1 MKWWHACVSLWRPC
15 TVGEDGEG
23 FCQGMPSMKLYF
35 LYARIAVPAAV
46 LVCVLPTSAQ
56 TATPAPMATL
66 AEVVVT
72 ATRVLQ
78 PLTDLVADVTI
89 VDRSQIERS
98 GATGLGD
105 VLARLPGIEMGR
117 NGGIG
122 GITSVYVRGAETRF
136 TAVFID
142 GVRVD
147 SQGTGGASWDVI
159 PLSQVDRIEVLR
171 GPAGAVYGSD
181 AMGGVIQIFTRK
193 GEGPAS
199 PYVGLSLGTYGTT
212 KAEAGVS
219 GSQGSWDYALS
230 LVRQESKGFSV
241 MPSRNPDDDGYTSE
255 SLAARV
261 GLELNASHRLDLSV
275 LSSQLNA
282 QYDSQFG
289 AINVDDRTVKKLQTS
304 ALSWRAQWSADYSS
318 TVSVNRSQDRYE
330 TLPSPDL
337 TVTNMTGYL
346 FQNEYRRQG
355 HVLTWTL
362 ERRDNELSNSETTPR
377 DSSHVQNALALGYGW
392 SGSGHSVQMNLRHDL
407 DSVFGPQTTGA
418 LGYGYALSPNWRIK
432 AAAGT
437 AFRAPTLY
445 QRFSP
450 YGAADL
456 LPETS
461 RNLDLGL
468 NYAEGPRAFGLTLYQ
483 NNVSN
488 LIQYE
493 GSKGTCPTNV
503 PSDPRYDP
511 DFGGC
516 YANTAK
522 ARYQGM
528 TLTGRYLI
536 GHVTVSGSLD
546 LQDPRDSVSGNLL
559 PRRAQ
564 QHGKL
569 AAETRVQG
577 WAVGAEVQAS
587 GLRYNDAGNITE
599 LPGYAL
605 LGLRAES
612 QVAKNWTLL
621 VRLDNATDAKYEL
634 AQGYASAGRSLY
646 AGLTWAR

>member
-1 MKWWHACVSLWRPC
+1 
-15 TVGEDGEG
+15 
-23 FCQGMPSMKLYF
+23 MKLAF
-35 LYARIAVPAAV
+35 LSARVAV
-46 LVCVLPTSAQ
+46 LLASLACVLPTSAQ
-56 TATPAPMATL
+56 TAAPAPVATL
-66 AEVVVT
+66 PEVVVT

-78 PLTDLVADVTI
+78 PLTDLVADVTV

-105 VLARLPGIEMGR
+105 VLARLPGVEMAR
-117 NGGIG
+117 NGGLG
-122 GITSVYVRGAETRF
+122 GITSVYLRGAETRF
-136 TAVFID
+136 TALFID

-181 AMGGVIQIFTRK
+181 AIGGVIQIFTRK
-193 GEGPAS
+193 GEGPPS

-219 GSQGSWDYALS
+219 GSQGSWDYSLG
-230 LVRQESKGFSV
+230 LVRQESKGFNV
-241 MPSRNPDDDGYTSE
+241 MQSRNSDDDGYTSE

-261 GLELNASHRLDLSV
+261 GLELNAAHRLELSL

-289 AINVDDRTVKKLQTS
+289 AINVDDRTVKKIQTS
-304 ALSWRAQWSADYSS
+304 ALNWRAQWSAEYSS
-318 TVSVNRSQDRYE
+318 TLSLTTAQDRYE

-337 TVTNMTGYL
+337 TVTDSRGYL
-346 FQNEYRRQG
+346 WQSEYRKLGQ
-355 HVLTWTL
+355 LFTWAF
-362 ERRDNELSNSETTPR
+362 ERREDALTNSETAPR
-377 DSSHVQNALALGYGW
+377 DTSHFHNALALGYGW
-392 SGSGHSVQMNLRHDL
+392 VADRNSVQLNLRHDV

-418 LGYGYALSPNWRIK
+418 LGYGYALTPNWRVK
-432 AAAGT
+432 TSVGT

-461 RNLDLGL
+461 RNLDFGL
-468 NYAEGPRAFGLTLYQ
+468 NYVEGPRAFGLTLYQ

-493 GSKGTCPTNV
+493 GNRGTCPAN
-503 PSDPRYDP
+503 DPLDP
-511 DFGGC
+511 FGGC

-528 TLTGRYLI
+528 TLTWRYLI
-536 GHVTVSGSLD
+536 GNATLSGSLD
-546 LQDPRDSVSGNLL
+546 LQDPRDSVTGKLL
-559 PRRAQ
+559 ARRAQ

-569 AAETRVQG
+569 AAETRARG
-577 WAVGAEVQAS
+577 WAVGAELQAS
-587 GLRYNDAGNITE
+587 GLRYNNAGNTTE

-612 QVAKNWTLL
+612 QVVKNWTLL

-646 AGLTWAR
+646 AGLSWAR

>member
-1 MKWWHACVSLWRPC
+1 
-15 TVGEDGEG
+15 
-23 FCQGMPSMKLYF
+23 MKLAF
-35 LYARIAVPAAV
+35 LSARFAVPMAA
-46 LVCVLPTSAQ
+46 LVCVMSTSAQ
-56 TATPAPMATL
+56 TAAPAPVVTL
-66 AEVVVT
+66 PELVVT

-89 VDRSQIERS
+89 VDRTQIERS

-105 VLARLPGIEMGR
+105 VLARLPGVEMAR
-117 NGGIG
+117 NGGLG
-122 GITSVYVRGAETRF
+122 GITSVYLRGAETRF
-136 TAVFID
+136 TALFID

-193 GEGPAS
+193 GEGQPS
-199 PYVGLSLGTYGTT
+199 PYIGLSLGTYGTT

-219 GSQGSWDYALS
+219 GSQGKWDYALS
-230 LVRQESKGFSV
+230 LVRQDSKGFNS
-241 MPSRNPDDDGYTSE
+241 MPAANPDDDGYTSE

-261 GLELNASHRLDLSV
+261 GLELNAAHSLDLSV
-275 LSSQLNA
+275 LSSALNA
-282 QYDSQFG
+282 QYDNQFG
-289 AINVDDRTVKKLQTS
+289 ALNVDDRTVKKLQTS

-318 TVSVNRSQDRYE
+318 ALSLTAAQERYE

-337 TVTNMTGYL
+337 TVTNSRGYL
-346 FQNEYRRQG
+346 WQGEYRKLGQL
-355 HVLTWTL
+355 LTWAF
-362 ERRDNELSNSETTPR
+362 ERREDALTNSETAPR
-377 DSSHVQNALALGYGW
+377 DTSHFQNALALGYGW
-392 SGSGHSVQMNLRHDL
+392 AADRHSVQLNLRHDV
-407 DSVFGPQTTGA
+407 DSVFGPQTTGGA
-418 LGYGYALSPNWRIK
+418 GYGYAFTPQWRGK
-432 AAAGT
+432 ASAAT

-450 YGAADL
+450 YGSAAL

-461 RNLDLGL
+461 RNLDIGV
-468 NYAEGPRAFGLTLYQ
+468 AFADGPKAFGLTLYQ
-483 NNVSN
+483 NDVSN
-488 LIQYE
+488 LVQFADN
-493 GSKGTCPTNV
+493 KGTCPAN
-503 PSDPRYDP
+503 DPLDP
-511 DFGGC
+511 FGGC

-536 GHVTVSGSLD
+536 GNVTLSGSLD
-546 LQDPRDSVSGNLL
+546 LQDPRDSVTGKLL
-559 PRRAQ
+559 ARRAQ

-577 WAVGAEVQAS
+577 WAVGAELQAS
-587 GLRYNDAGNITE
+587 GLRYNDAGNTTE

-621 VRLDNATDAKYEL
+621 LRMDNVTDAKYEL

-646 AGLTWAR
+646 AGMTWAR

>member
-1 MKWWHACVSLWRPC
+1 MKLAFLSARLAVLLGSLACVLS
-15 TVGEDGEG
+15 
-23 FCQGMPSMKLYF
+23 
-35 LYARIAVPAAV
+35 
-46 LVCVLPTSAQ
+46 TSAQ
-56 TATPAPMATL
+56 TAAPAPVATL
-66 AEVVVT
+66 PEVVVT

-89 VDRSQIERS
+89 VDRGQIQRS
-98 GATGLGD
+98 GAAGLGD
-105 VLARLPGIEMGR
+105 VLARLPGIEMAR
-117 NGGIG
+117 NGGLG
-122 GITSVYVRGAETRF
+122 GITSVFLRGAETRF

-181 AMGGVIQIFTRK
+181 AIGGVIQIFTLK
-193 GEGPAS
+193 GEGPPS

-219 GSQGSWDYALS
+219 GSQGSWDYSLG
-230 LVRQESKGFSV
+230 LVRQESKGFNV
-241 MPSRNPDDDGYTSE
+241 MQSRNSDDDGYTSE

-261 GLELNASHRLDLSV
+261 GLELNAAHRLDLSV

-289 AINVDDRTVKKLQTS
+289 AINVDDRTLKKLQTS

-346 FQNEYRRQG
+346 FHNEYRRQG

-377 DSSHVQNALALGYGW
+377 DSSHFQNALALGYGL
-392 SGSGHSVQMNLRHDL
+392 SGSGHSVQLNLRHDI

-418 LGYGYALSPNWRIK
+418 LGYGYALTPNWRVK

-456 LPETS
+456 LPETG

-468 NYAEGPRAFGLTLYQ
+468 NYAEGPRAFGLTVYQ

-493 GSKGTCPTNV
+493 GNTGTCPAN
-503 PSDPRYDP
+503 DPLDP
-511 DFGGC
+511 FGGC

-536 GHVTVSGSLD
+536 GNVTVSGSLD
-546 LQDPRDSVSGNLL
+546 VQDPRDSVTGKLL
-559 PRRAQ
+559 ARRAQ

-569 AAETRVQG
+569 AAETRVRG
-577 WAVGAEVQAS
+577 WAVGAELQAS
-587 GLRYNDAGNITE
+587 GLRYNNAGNTTE

>member
-1 MKWWHACVSLWRPC
+1 
-15 TVGEDGEG
+15 
-23 FCQGMPSMKLYF
+23 MKLAF
-35 LYARIAVPAAV
+35 LFARLAVPVAA

-56 TATPAPMATL
+56 TAAPTPMATL

-105 VLARLPGIEMGR
+105 VLARLPGVEMAR
-117 NGGIG
+117 NGGLG

-159 PLSQVDRIEVLR
+159 PLSQVERIEVLR

-219 GSQGSWDYALS
+219 GSQGKWDYALS

-282 QYDSQFG
+282 QYDGQFG
-289 AINVDDRTVKKLQTS
+289 AIDVDDRTVKKLQTS
-304 ALSWRAQWSADYSS
+304 ALNWRAEWSADYSS
-318 TVSVNRSQDRYE
+318 TLSLTTAQERYE

-337 TVTNMTGYL
+337 TVTNSRGYL
-346 FQNEYRRQG
+346 WQSEYRKLGQ
-355 HVLTWTL
+355 LFTWAF
-362 ERRDNELSNSETTPR
+362 ERREDALTNSETSPR
-377 DSSHVQNALALGYGW
+377 DTSHFQNALALGYGW
-392 SGSGHSVQMNLRHDL
+392 AANRHSVQLNLRHDV
-407 DSVFGPQTTGA
+407 DSVFGPQTTGGA
-418 LGYGYALSPNWRIK
+418 GYAYAFTPQWRAK
-432 AAAGT
+432 ASAGT

-461 RNLDLGL
+461 RNIDLGL
-468 NYAEGPRAFGLTLYQ
+468 NYAEGPRAFGLAVYQ
-483 NNVSN
+483 NDVSN

-493 GSKGTCPTNV
+493 GNKGTCPTNV

-536 GHVTVSGSLD
+536 GNVTVSGSLD
-546 LQDPRDSVSGNLL
+546 LQDPRDSVTGKLL
-559 PRRAQ
+559 ARRAQ
-564 QHGKL
+564 RHGKL
-569 AAETRVQG
+569 AVETRVQG
-577 WAVGAEVQAS
+577 WAVAAELQAS
-587 GLRYNDAGNITE
+587 GLRYNDAGNTTE

-612 QVAKNWTLL
+612 QVAKNSTLL

-634 AQGYASAGRSLY
+634 ARGYASAGRSLY

>member
-1 MKWWHACVSLWRPC
+1 MKLAFLSARLAVLLGSLACVLS
-15 TVGEDGEG
+15 
-23 FCQGMPSMKLYF
+23 
-35 LYARIAVPAAV
+35 
-46 LVCVLPTSAQ
+46 TSAQ
-56 TATPAPMATL
+56 TAAPAPVATL
-66 AEVVVT
+66 PEVVVT

-89 VDRSQIERS
+89 VDRGQIQRS
-98 GATGLGD
+98 GAAGLGD
-105 VLARLPGIEMGR
+105 VLARLPGIEMAR
-117 NGGIG
+117 NGGLG
-122 GITSVYVRGAETRF
+122 GITSVFLRGAETRF

-181 AMGGVIQIFTRK
+181 AIGGVIQIFTLK
-193 GEGPAS
+193 GEGPPS

-219 GSQGSWDYALS
+219 GSQGSWDYSLG
-230 LVRQESKGFSV
+230 LVRQESKGFNV
-241 MPSRNPDDDGYTSE
+241 MQSRNSDDDGYTSE

-261 GLELNASHRLDLSV
+261 GLELNAAHRLDLSV

-289 AINVDDRTVKKLQTS
+289 AINVDDRTLKKLQTS

-377 DSSHVQNALALGYGW
+377 DSSHFQNALALGYGL
-392 SGSGHSVQMNLRHDL
+392 SGSGHSVQLNLRHDI

-418 LGYGYALSPNWRIK
+418 LGYGYALTPNWRVK

-456 LPETS
+456 LPETG

-468 NYAEGPRAFGLTLYQ
+468 NYAEGPRAFGLTVYQ

-493 GSKGTCPTNV
+493 GNTGTCPAN
-503 PSDPRYDP
+503 DPLDP
-511 DFGGC
+511 FGGC

-528 TLTGRYLI
+528 TLTWRYLI
-536 GHVTVSGSLD
+536 GNVTLSGSLD
-546 LQDPRDSVSGNLL
+546 LQDPRDSVTGKLL
-559 PRRAQ
+559 ARRAQ

-569 AAETRVQG
+569 AAETRVRG
-577 WAVGAEVQAS
+577 WAVGAELQAS
-587 GLRYNDAGNITE
+587 GLRYNNAGNTTE

>member
-1 MKWWHACVSLWRPC
+1 
-15 TVGEDGEG
+15 
-23 FCQGMPSMKLYF
+23 MKLAF
-35 LYARIAVPAAV
+35 LFARLAVPVVA
-46 LVCVLPTSAQ
+46 LVCVLSTSAQ
-56 TATPAPMATL
+56 TATPAPVATL
-66 AEVVVT
+66 PEVVVT
-72 ATRVLQ
+72 ATRVSQ

-89 VDRSQIERS
+89 VDRTQIERS

-105 VLARLPGIEMGR
+105 LLARLPGVEMAR
-117 NGGIG
+117 NGGLG
-122 GITSVYVRGAETRF
+122 GITSVYLRGAETRF
-136 TAVFID
+136 TALFID

-181 AMGGVIQIFTRK
+181 AMGGVIQVFTRK
-193 GEGPAS
+193 GDGPAS

-219 GSQGSWDYALS
+219 GSQGKWDYALS
-230 LVRQESKGFSV
+230 LVRQESKGFNS
-241 MPSRNPDDDGYTSE
+241 MQSRNPDDDGYTSE

-261 GLELNASHRLDLSV
+261 GLELNAAHRLELSV

-304 ALSWRAQWSADYSS
+304 ALNWRAQWSADYSS
-318 TVSVNRSQDRYE
+318 TLSLTTAQERYE

-337 TVTNMTGYL
+337 TVTNSRGYL
-346 FQNEYRRQG
+346 WQSEYRKLGQ
-355 HVLTWTL
+355 LFTWAF
-362 ERRDNELSNSETTPR
+362 ERREDALTNSETSPR
-377 DSSHVQNALALGYGW
+377 DTSHFQNALALGYGW
-392 SGSGHSVQMNLRHDL
+392 AANRHSVQLNLRHDV
-407 DSVFGPQTTGA
+407 DSVFGPQTTGGA
-418 LGYGYALSPNWRIK
+418 GYAYAFTSQWRAK
-432 AAAGT
+432 ASVGT

-450 YGAADL
+450 YGSAEL

-461 RNLDLGL
+461 RNLDIGV
-468 NYAEGPRAFGLTLYQ
+468 AFADGPKAFGLTLYQ
-483 NNVSN
+483 NDVSN
-488 LIQYE
+488 LVQFE
-493 GSKGTCPTNV
+493 DNKGTCPAN
-503 PSDPRYDP
+503 DPLDP
-511 DFGGC
+511 FGGC

-536 GHVTVSGSLD
+536 ANVTLSGSLD
-546 LQDPRDSVSGNLL
+546 LQDPRDSVTGKLL
-559 PRRAQ
+559 ARRAQ

-569 AAETRVQG
+569 AAETRVKS
-577 WAVGAEVQAS
+577 WAVAAELQAS
-587 GLRYNDAGNITE
+587 GLRYNDAGNTTE

>member
-1 MKWWHACVSLWRPC
+1 MKLAFLSARLAVLLGSLACVLS
-15 TVGEDGEG
+15 
-23 FCQGMPSMKLYF
+23 
-35 LYARIAVPAAV
+35 
-46 LVCVLPTSAQ
+46 TSAQ
-56 TATPAPMATL
+56 TAAPAPVATL
-66 AEVVVT
+66 PEVVVT

-89 VDRSQIERS
+89 VDRGQIQRS
-98 GATGLGD
+98 GAAGLGD
-105 VLARLPGIEMGR
+105 VLARLPGVEMAR
-117 NGGIG
+117 NGGLG
-122 GITSVYVRGAETRF
+122 GITSVYLRGAETRF
-136 TAVFID
+136 TALFID

-181 AMGGVIQIFTRK
+181 AIGGVIQIFTRK
-193 GEGPAS
+193 GEGPPS

-219 GSQGSWDYALS
+219 GSQGSWDYSLG
-230 LVRQESKGFSV
+230 LVRQESKGFNV
-241 MPSRNPDDDGYTSE
+241 MQSRNSDDDGYTSE

-261 GLELNASHRLDLSV
+261 GLELNAAHRLELSV

-289 AINVDDRTVKKLQTS
+289 AINVDDRTLKKLQTS

-377 DSSHVQNALALGYGW
+377 DSSHFQNALALGYGL
-392 SGSGHSVQMNLRHDL
+392 SGSGHSVQLNLRHDI

-418 LGYGYALSPNWRIK
+418 LGYGYALTPNWRVK

-456 LPETS
+456 LPETG

-468 NYAEGPRAFGLTLYQ
+468 NYAEGPRAFGLTVYQ

-493 GSKGTCPTNV
+493 GNTGTCPAN
-503 PSDPRYDP
+503 DPLDP
-511 DFGGC
+511 FGGC

-536 GHVTVSGSLD
+536 GNVTVSGSLD
-546 LQDPRDSVSGNLL
+546 VQDPRDSVTGKLL
-559 PRRAQ
+559 ARRAQ

-569 AAETRVQG
+569 AAETRVRG
-577 WAVGAEVQAS
+577 WAVGAELQAS
-587 GLRYNDAGNITE
+587 GLRYNNAGNTTE

>member
-1 MKWWHACVSLWRPC
+1 
-15 TVGEDGEG
+15 
-23 FCQGMPSMKLYF
+23 MKLASLF
-35 LYARIAVPAAV
+35 ARLVVPVTA

-56 TATPAPMATL
+56 TAAPAPMATL

-89 VDRSQIERS
+89 VDRTQIERS

-105 VLARLPGIEMGR
+105 VLARLPGVEMAR
-117 NGGIG
+117 NGGVG
-122 GITSVYVRGAETRF
+122 GITSVYLRGAETRF

-193 GEGPAS
+193 GDGPPS
-199 PYVGLSLGTYGTT
+199 PYVGLGLGTYGTT

-219 GSQGSWDYALS
+219 GAQGTWDYALS
-230 LVRQESKGFSV
+230 LVRQESKGFNS
-241 MPSRNPDDDGYTSE
+241 MQSRNPDDDGYTSE

-261 GLELNASHRLDLSV
+261 GLELNAAHRLELSV

-304 ALSWRAQWSADYSS
+304 ALNWRAQWSADYSS
-318 TVSVNRSQDRYE
+318 TLSLTTGQERYE

-337 TVTNMTGYL
+337 TVTNSRGYL
-346 FQNEYRRQG
+346 WQSEYRKLGQ
-355 HVLTWTL
+355 LFTWAF
-362 ERRDNELSNSETTPR
+362 ERREDALTNSETAPR
-377 DSSHVQNALALGYGW
+377 DTSHFQNALALGYGW
-392 SGSGHSVQMNLRHDL
+392 VADRNSVQLNLRHDV

-418 LGYGYALSPNWRIK
+418 LGYGYALTPNWRVK
-432 AAAGT
+432 TSVGT

-461 RNLDLGL
+461 RNLDFGL
-468 NYAEGPRAFGLTLYQ
+468 NYVEGPRAFGLTLYQ

-493 GSKGTCPTNV
+493 GNRGTCPAN
-503 PSDPRYDP
+503 DPLDP
-511 DFGGC
+511 FGGC

-528 TLTGRYLI
+528 TLTWRYLI
-536 GHVTVSGSLD
+536 GNATLSGSLD
-546 LQDPRDSVSGNLL
+546 LQDPRDSVTGKLL
-559 PRRAQ
+559 ARRAQ

-569 AAETRVQG
+569 AGETRARG
-577 WAVGAEVQAS
+577 WAVGAELQAS
-587 GLRYNDAGNITE
+587 GLRYNNAGNTTE

-646 AGLTWAR
+646 AGLSWAR

>member
-1 MKWWHACVSLWRPC
+1 MKLAFLSARGAVLLASLACVLS
-15 TVGEDGEG
+15 
-23 FCQGMPSMKLYF
+23 
-35 LYARIAVPAAV
+35 
-46 LVCVLPTSAQ
+46 TSAQ
-56 TATPAPMATL
+56 TAAPAPVATL

-105 VLARLPGIEMGR
+105 VLARLPGVEMAR
-117 NGGIG
+117 NGGLG
-122 GITSVYVRGAETRF
+122 GITSVYLRGAETRF
-136 TAVFID
+136 TALFID

-181 AMGGVIQIFTRK
+181 AIGGVIQIFTRK
-193 GEGPAS
+193 GEGPPS
-199 PYVGLSLGTYGTT
+199 PYVGSSLGTYGTT
-212 KAEAGVS
+212 KAEAGVR
-219 GSQGSWDYALS
+219 GSQGSWDYSLG
-230 LVRQESKGFSV
+230 LVRQESKGFNV
-241 MPSRNPDDDGYTSE
+241 MQSRNSDDDGYTSE

-261 GLELNASHRLDLSV
+261 GLELNAAHRLELSV

-304 ALSWRAQWSADYSS
+304 ALNWRAQWSADYSS
-318 TVSVNRSQDRYE
+318 TFSLTTAQDRYE

-337 TVTNMTGYL
+337 TVTNSRGYL
-346 FQNEYRRQG
+346 WQSEYRKLGQ
-355 HVLTWTL
+355 LFTWAF
-362 ERRDNELSNSETTPR
+362 ERREDALTNSETAPR
-377 DSSHVQNALALGYGW
+377 DTSHFQNALALGYGW
-392 SGSGHSVQMNLRHDL
+392 VADRNSVQLNLRHDV

-418 LGYGYALSPNWRIK
+418 LGYGYALTPNWRVK
-432 AAAGT
+432 TSVGT

-456 LPETS
+456 LPETG
-461 RNLDLGL
+461 RNLDFGL
-468 NYAEGPRAFGLTLYQ
+468 SYVDGPRAFGLTVYQ

-493 GSKGTCPTNV
+493 GNSGTCSAN
-503 PSDPRYDP
+503 DPLDP
-511 DFGGC
+511 FGGC

-522 ARYQGM
+522 ARYQGL

-536 GHVTVSGSLD
+536 GNVTVSGSLD
-546 LQDPRDSVSGNLL
+546 LQDPRDSVTGKLL
-559 PRRAQ
+559 ARRAQ

-569 AAETRVQG
+569 AAETRVRG
-577 WAVGAEVQAS
+577 WAVGAELQAS
-587 GLRYNDAGNITE
+587 GLRYNDAGNTTE

-621 VRLDNATDAKYEL
+621 VRLDTVTDAKYEL

-646 AGLTWAR
+646 AGLSWAR

>member
-1 MKWWHACVSLWRPC
+1 MKLAFLSARLAVLLGSLACVLS
-15 TVGEDGEG
+15 
-23 FCQGMPSMKLYF
+23 
-35 LYARIAVPAAV
+35 
-46 LVCVLPTSAQ
+46 TSAQ
-56 TATPAPMATL
+56 TAAPAPVATL
-66 AEVVVT
+66 PEVVVT

-89 VDRSQIERS
+89 VDRGQIQRS
-98 GATGLGD
+98 GAAGLGD
-105 VLARLPGIEMGR
+105 VLARLPGIEMAR
-117 NGGIG
+117 NGGLG
-122 GITSVYVRGAETRF
+122 GITSVFLRGAETRF

-181 AMGGVIQIFTRK
+181 AIGGVIQIFTRK

-219 GSQGSWDYALS
+219 GSQGSWDYSLG
-230 LVRQESKGFSV
+230 LVRQESKGFNV
-241 MPSRNPDDDGYTSE
+241 MQSRNSDDDGYTSE

-261 GLELNASHRLDLSV
+261 GLELNAAHRLDLSV

-289 AINVDDRTVKKLQTS
+289 AINVDDRTLKKLQTS

-377 DSSHVQNALALGYGW
+377 DSSHFQNALALGYGL
-392 SGSGHSVQMNLRHDL
+392 SGSGHSVQLNLRHDI

-418 LGYGYALSPNWRIK
+418 LGYGYALTPNWRVK

-456 LPETS
+456 LPETG

-468 NYAEGPRAFGLTLYQ
+468 NYAEGPRAFGLTVYQ

-493 GSKGTCPTNV
+493 GNTGTCPAN
-503 PSDPRYDP
+503 DPLDP
-511 DFGGC
+511 FGGC

-536 GHVTVSGSLD
+536 GNVTVSGSLD
-546 LQDPRDSVSGNLL
+546 VQDPRDSVTGKLL
-559 PRRAQ
+559 ARRAQ

-569 AAETRVQG
+569 AAETRVRG
-577 WAVGAEVQAS
+577 WAVGAELQAS
-587 GLRYNDAGNITE
+587 GLRYNNAGNTTE

>member
-1 MKWWHACVSLWRPC
+1 MKLAFLSARLAVLLGSLACVLS
-15 TVGEDGEG
+15 
-23 FCQGMPSMKLYF
+23 
-35 LYARIAVPAAV
+35 
-46 LVCVLPTSAQ
+46 TSAQ
-56 TATPAPMATL
+56 TAAPAPVATL
-66 AEVVVT
+66 PEVVVT

-89 VDRSQIERS
+89 VDRGQIQRS
-98 GATGLGD
+98 GAAGLGD
-105 VLARLPGIEMGR
+105 VLARLPGIEMAR
-117 NGGIG
+117 NGGLG
-122 GITSVYVRGAETRF
+122 GITSVFLRGAETRF

-181 AMGGVIQIFTRK
+181 AIGGVIQIFTLK
-193 GEGPAS
+193 GEGPPS

-219 GSQGSWDYALS
+219 GSQGSWDYSLG
-230 LVRQESKGFSV
+230 LVRQESKGFNV
-241 MPSRNPDDDGYTSE
+241 MQSRNSDDDGYTSE

-261 GLELNASHRLDLSV
+261 GLELNAAHRLDLSV

-289 AINVDDRTVKKLQTS
+289 AINVDDRTLKKLQTS

-346 FQNEYRRQG
+346 FHNEYRRQG

-377 DSSHVQNALALGYGW
+377 DSSHFQNALALGYGL
-392 SGSGHSVQMNLRHDL
+392 SGSGHSVQLNLRHDI

-418 LGYGYALSPNWRIK
+418 LGYGYALTPNWRVK

-456 LPETS
+456 LPETG

-468 NYAEGPRAFGLTLYQ
+468 NYAEGPRAFGLTVYQ

-493 GSKGTCPTNV
+493 GNTGTCPAN
-503 PSDPRYDP
+503 DPLDP
-511 DFGGC
+511 FGGC

-528 TLTGRYLI
+528 TLTWRYLI
-536 GHVTVSGSLD
+536 GNVTLSGSLD
-546 LQDPRDSVSGNLL
+546 LQDPRDSVTGKLL
-559 PRRAQ
+559 ARRAQ

-569 AAETRVQG
+569 AAETRVRG
-577 WAVGAEVQAS
+577 WAVGAELQAS
-587 GLRYNDAGNITE
+587 GLRYNNAGNTTE

>member
-1 MKWWHACVSLWRPC
+1 MKLAFLSARLAVLLGSLACVLS
-15 TVGEDGEG
+15 
-23 FCQGMPSMKLYF
+23 
-35 LYARIAVPAAV
+35 
-46 LVCVLPTSAQ
+46 TSAQ
-56 TATPAPMATL
+56 TAAPAPVATL
-66 AEVVVT
+66 PEVVVT

-89 VDRSQIERS
+89 VDRGQIQRS
-98 GATGLGD
+98 GAAGLGD
-105 VLARLPGIEMGR
+105 VLARLPGIEMAR
-117 NGGIG
+117 NGGLG
-122 GITSVYVRGAETRF
+122 GITSVFLRGAETRF

-181 AMGGVIQIFTRK
+181 AIGGVIQIFTRK
-193 GEGPAS
+193 GEGPPS

-219 GSQGSWDYALS
+219 GSQGSWDYSLG
-230 LVRQESKGFSV
+230 LVRQESKGFNV
-241 MPSRNPDDDGYTSE
+241 MQSRNSDDDGYTSE

-261 GLELNASHRLDLSV
+261 GLELNAAHRLDLSV

-289 AINVDDRTVKKLQTS
+289 AINVDDRTLKKLQTS

-377 DSSHVQNALALGYGW
+377 DSSHFQNALALGYGL
-392 SGSGHSVQMNLRHDL
+392 SGSGHSVQLNLRHDI

-418 LGYGYALSPNWRIK
+418 LGYGYALTPNWRVK

-456 LPETS
+456 LPETG

-468 NYAEGPRAFGLTLYQ
+468 NYAEGPRAFGLTVYQ

-493 GSKGTCPTNV
+493 GNTGTCPAN
-503 PSDPRYDP
+503 DPLDP
-511 DFGGC
+511 FGGC

-528 TLTGRYLI
+528 TLTWRYLI
-536 GHVTVSGSLD
+536 GNVTLSGSLD
-546 LQDPRDSVSGNLL
+546 LQDPRDSVTGKLL
-559 PRRAQ
+559 ARRAQ

-569 AAETRVQG
+569 AAETRVRG
-577 WAVGAEVQAS
+577 WAVGAELQAS
-587 GLRYNDAGNITE
+587 GLRYNNAGNTTE

>member
-1 MKWWHACVSLWRPC
+1 MKFA
-15 TVGEDGEG
+15 
-23 FCQGMPSMKLYF
+23 F
-35 LYARIAVPAAV
+35 LSARVAV
-46 LVCVLPTSAQ
+46 LLASLACVLPTSAQ
-56 TATPAPMATL
+56 TAAPAPVATL
-66 AEVVVT
+66 PEVVVT

-89 VDRSQIERS
+89 VDRGQIQRS
-98 GATGLGD
+98 GAAGLGD
-105 VLARLPGIEMGR
+105 VLARLPGIEMAR
-117 NGGIG
+117 NGGLG
-122 GITSVYVRGAETRF
+122 GITSVFLRGAETRF

-181 AMGGVIQIFTRK
+181 AIGGVIQIFTLK
-193 GEGPAS
+193 GEGPPS

-219 GSQGSWDYALS
+219 GSQGSWDYSLG
-230 LVRQESKGFSV
+230 LVRQESKGFNV
-241 MPSRNPDDDGYTSE
+241 MQSRNSDDDGYTSE

-261 GLELNASHRLDLSV
+261 GLELNAAHRLDLSV

-289 AINVDDRTVKKLQTS
+289 AINVDDRTLKKLQTS

-377 DSSHVQNALALGYGW
+377 DSSHFQNALALGYGL
-392 SGSGHSVQMNLRHDL
+392 SGSGHSVQLNLRHDI

-418 LGYGYALSPNWRIK
+418 LGYGYALTPNWRVK

-456 LPETS
+456 LPETG

-468 NYAEGPRAFGLTLYQ
+468 NYAEGPRAFGLTVYQ

-493 GSKGTCPTNV
+493 GNTGTCPAN
-503 PSDPRYDP
+503 DPLDP
-511 DFGGC
+511 FGGC

-528 TLTGRYLI
+528 TLTWRYLI
-536 GHVTVSGSLD
+536 GNVTLSGSLD
-546 LQDPRDSVSGNLL
+546 LQDPRDSVTGKLL
-559 PRRAQ
+559 ARRAQ

-569 AAETRVQG
+569 AAETRVRG
-577 WAVGAEVQAS
+577 WAVGAELQAS
-587 GLRYNDAGNITE
+587 GLRYNNAGNTTE

>member
-1 MKWWHACVSLWRPC
+1 MSGIP
-15 TVGEDGEG
+15 
-23 FCQGMPSMKLYF
+23 FMKLAF
-35 LYARIAVPAAV
+35 LCARLAVPLAA
-46 LVCVLPTSAQ
+46 LVCVLSTSAQ
-56 TATPAPMATL
+56 TATPALVATL
-66 AEVVVT
+66 PEVVVT
-72 ATRVLQ
+72 ATRVSQ

-89 VDRSQIERS
+89 VDRTQIERS

-105 VLARLPGIEMGR
+105 VLARLPGVEMAR
-117 NGGIG
+117 NGGLG
-122 GITSVYVRGAETRF
+122 GVTSVYLRGAETRF

-181 AMGGVIQIFTRK
+181 AMGGVIQVFTRK
-193 GEGPAS
+193 GEGPPS
-199 PYVGLSLGTYGTT
+199 PYVGLGLGTYGTT

-219 GSQGSWDYALS
+219 GSQGAWDYALS
-230 LVRQESKGFSV
+230 LVRQESKGFNS
-241 MPSRNPDDDGYTSE
+241 MQSRNPDDDGYTSE

-261 GLELNASHRLDLSV
+261 GLELNAAHRLELSL

-282 QYDSQFG
+282 QYDGQFG
-289 AINVDDRTVKKLQTS
+289 AINVDDRTTKKLQTS
-304 ALSWRAQWSADYSS
+304 ALNWRAQWSADYSS
-318 TVSVNRSQDRYE
+318 TLSLTSAQDRYE

-337 TVTNMTGYL
+337 TVTNSRGYL
-346 FQNEYRRQG
+346 WQSEYRKLGQ
-355 HVLTWTL
+355 LFTWAF
-362 ERRDNELSNSETTPR
+362 ERREDALMNSETAPR
-377 DSSHVQNALALGYGW
+377 DTSHFQNALALGYGW
-392 SGSGHSVQMNLRHDL
+392 VADRHSVQLNLRHDV

-418 LGYGYALSPNWRIK
+418 LGYGYALKPNWRVK
-432 AAAGT
+432 ASVGT

-461 RNLDLGL
+461 RNLDFGL
-468 NYAEGPRAFGLTLYQ
+468 NYADGPRAFGLTLYQ
-483 NNVSN
+483 NDVSN

-493 GSKGTCPTNV
+493 GNKGTCPAN
-503 PSDPRYDP
+503 DPLDP
-511 DFGGC
+511 FGGC

-536 GHVTVSGSLD
+536 ANVTLSGSLD
-546 LQDPRDSVSGNLL
+546 LQDPRDSVTGKLL
-559 PRRAQ
+559 ARRAQ

-569 AAETRVQG
+569 AAETRVRS
-577 WAVGAEVQAS
+577 WAVGAELQAS
-587 GLRYNDAGNITE
+587 ALRYNDAGNATE

-634 AQGYASAGRSLY
+634 ARGYASAGRSLY

>member
-1 MKWWHACVSLWRPC
+1 
-15 TVGEDGEG
+15 
-23 FCQGMPSMKLYF
+23 MKLAF
-35 LYARIAVPAAV
+35 LSARVAV
-46 LVCVLPTSAQ
+46 LLASLACVLPTSAQ
-56 TATPAPMATL
+56 TAAPAPVATL
-66 AEVVVT
+66 PEVVVT

-105 VLARLPGIEMGR
+105 VLARLPGVEMAR
-117 NGGIG
+117 NGGLG
-122 GITSVYVRGAETRF
+122 GITSVYLRGAETRF
-136 TAVFID
+136 TALFID

-199 PYVGLSLGTYGTT
+199 PSIGLSLGTYGTT

-219 GSQGSWDYALS
+219 GSQGSWDYSLG
-230 LVRQESKGFSV
+230 LVRQESKGFNV
-241 MPSRNPDDDGYTSE
+241 MQSRNSDDDGYTSE

-261 GLELNASHRLDLSV
+261 GLELNAAHRLELSV

-304 ALSWRAQWSADYSS
+304 ALNWRAQWSAEYSS
-318 TVSVNRSQDRYE
+318 TLSLTTAQDRYE

-337 TVTNMTGYL
+337 TVTNSRGYL
-346 FQNEYRRQG
+346 WQSEYRKLGQ
-355 HVLTWTL
+355 LFTWAF
-362 ERRDNELSNSETTPR
+362 ERREDALTNSETAPR
-377 DSSHVQNALALGYGW
+377 DTSHFQNALALGYGW
-392 SGSGHSVQMNLRHDL
+392 VADRNSVQLNLRHDV

-418 LGYGYALSPNWRIK
+418 LGYGYALTPNWRVK
-432 AAAGT
+432 TSVGT

-461 RNLDLGL
+461 RNLDFGL
-468 NYAEGPRAFGLTLYQ
+468 NYVEGPRAFGLTLYQ

-493 GSKGTCPTNV
+493 GNTGTCPAN
-503 PSDPRYDP
+503 DPLDP
-511 DFGGC
+511 FGGC

-528 TLTGRYLI
+528 TLTWRYLI
-536 GHVTVSGSLD
+536 GNVTLSGSLD
-546 LQDPRDSVSGNLL
+546 LQDPRDSVTGKLL
-559 PRRAQ
+559 ARRAQ

-569 AAETRVQG
+569 AAETRARG
-577 WAVGAEVQAS
+577 WAVGAELQAS
-587 GLRYNDAGNITE
+587 GLRYNNAGNTTE

-646 AGLTWAR
+646 AGLSWAR

>member
-1 MKWWHACVSLWRPC
+1 
-15 TVGEDGEG
+15 
-23 FCQGMPSMKLYF
+23 MKLAF
-35 LYARIAVPAAV
+35 LSARVAV
-46 LVCVLPTSAQ
+46 LLASLACVLPTSAQ
-56 TATPAPMATL
+56 TAAPAPVATL
-66 AEVVVT
+66 PEVVVT

-89 VDRSQIERS
+89 VDRGQIQRS
-98 GATGLGD
+98 GAAGLGD
-105 VLARLPGIEMGR
+105 VLARLPGIEMAR
-117 NGGIG
+117 NGGLG
-122 GITSVYVRGAETRF
+122 GITSVFLRGAETRF

-181 AMGGVIQIFTRK
+181 AIGGVIQIFTLK
-193 GEGPAS
+193 GEGPPS

-219 GSQGSWDYALS
+219 GSQGSWDYSLG
-230 LVRQESKGFSV
+230 LVRQESKGFNV
-241 MPSRNPDDDGYTSE
+241 MQSRNSDDDGYTSE

-261 GLELNASHRLDLSV
+261 GLELNAAHRLDLSV

-304 ALSWRAQWSADYSS
+304 ALNWRAQWSADYSS
-318 TVSVNRSQDRYE
+318 TLSLTTAQDRYE

-337 TVTNMTGYL
+337 TVTNSRGYL
-346 FQNEYRRQG
+346 WQSEYRKLGQ
-355 HVLTWTL
+355 LFTWAF
-362 ERRDNELSNSETTPR
+362 ERREDALTNSETAPR
-377 DSSHVQNALALGYGW
+377 DTSHFQNALALGYGW
-392 SGSGHSVQMNLRHDL
+392 VADRNSVQLNLRHDV

-418 LGYGYALSPNWRIK
+418 LGYGYALTPNWRVK
-432 AAAGT
+432 TSVGT

-461 RNLDLGL
+461 RNLDFGL
-468 NYAEGPRAFGLTLYQ
+468 NYVEGPRAFGLTLYQ

-493 GSKGTCPTNV
+493 GNRGTCPAN
-503 PSDPRYDP
+503 DPLDP
-511 DFGGC
+511 FGGC

-528 TLTGRYLI
+528 TLTWRYLI
-536 GHVTVSGSLD
+536 GNVTLSGSLD
-546 LQDPRDSVSGNLL
+546 LQDPRDSVTGKLL
-559 PRRAQ
+559 ARRAQ

-569 AAETRVQG
+569 AAETRVRG
-577 WAVGAEVQAS
+577 WAVGAELQAS
-587 GLRYNDAGNITE
+587 GLRYNNAGNTTE

-646 AGLTWAR
+646 AGLSWAR

>member
-1 MKWWHACVSLWRPC
+1 MKLAFLSARLAVLLGSLACVLS
-15 TVGEDGEG
+15 
-23 FCQGMPSMKLYF
+23 
-35 LYARIAVPAAV
+35 
-46 LVCVLPTSAQ
+46 TSAQ
-56 TATPAPMATL
+56 TAAPAPVATL
-66 AEVVVT
+66 PEVVVT

-89 VDRSQIERS
+89 VDRGQIQRS
-98 GATGLGD
+98 GAAGLGD
-105 VLARLPGIEMGR
+105 VLARLPGIEMAR
-117 NGGIG
+117 NGGLG
-122 GITSVYVRGAETRF
+122 GITSVFLRGAETRF

-181 AMGGVIQIFTRK
+181 AIGGVIQIFTRK
-193 GEGPAS
+193 GEGPPS

-219 GSQGSWDYALS
+219 GSQGSWDYSLG
-230 LVRQESKGFSV
+230 LVRQESKGFNV
-241 MPSRNPDDDGYTSE
+241 MQSRNSDDDGYTSE

-261 GLELNASHRLDLSV
+261 GLELNAAHRLDLSV

-289 AINVDDRTVKKLQTS
+289 AINVDDRTLKKLQTS

-377 DSSHVQNALALGYGW
+377 DSSHFQNALALGYGL
-392 SGSGHSVQMNLRHDL
+392 SGSGHSVQLNLRHDI

-418 LGYGYALSPNWRIK
+418 LGYGYALTPNWRVK

-456 LPETS
+456 LPETG

-468 NYAEGPRAFGLTLYQ
+468 NYAEGPRAFGLTVYQ

-493 GSKGTCPTNV
+493 GNTGTCPAN
-503 PSDPRYDP
+503 DPLDP
-511 DFGGC
+511 FGGC

-536 GHVTVSGSLD
+536 GNVTVSGSLD
-546 LQDPRDSVSGNLL
+546 VQDPRDSVTGKLL
-559 PRRAQ
+559 ARRAQ

-569 AAETRVQG
+569 AAETRARG
-577 WAVGAEVQAS
+577 WAVGAELQAS
-587 GLRYNDAGNITE
+587 GLRYNNAGNTTE

>member
-1 MKWWHACVSLWRPC
+1 MKLAFLSARLAVLLGSLACVLS
-15 TVGEDGEG
+15 
-23 FCQGMPSMKLYF
+23 
-35 LYARIAVPAAV
+35 
-46 LVCVLPTSAQ
+46 TSAQ
-56 TATPAPMATL
+56 TAAPAPVATL
-66 AEVVVT
+66 PEVVVT

-89 VDRSQIERS
+89 VDRGQIQRS
-98 GATGLGD
+98 GAAGLGD
-105 VLARLPGIEMGR
+105 VLARLPGIEMAR
-117 NGGIG
+117 NGGLG
-122 GITSVYVRGAETRF
+122 GITSVFLRGAETRF

-181 AMGGVIQIFTRK
+181 AIGGVIQIFTLK
-193 GEGPAS
+193 GEGPPS

-219 GSQGSWDYALS
+219 GSQGSWDYSLG
-230 LVRQESKGFSV
+230 LVRQESKGFNV
-241 MPSRNPDDDGYTSE
+241 MQSRNSDDDGYTSE

-261 GLELNASHRLDLSV
+261 GLELNAAHRLELSV

-304 ALSWRAQWSADYSS
+304 ALNWRAQWSADYSS
-318 TVSVNRSQDRYE
+318 TLSLTTAQDRYE

-337 TVTNMTGYL
+337 TVTNSRGYL
-346 FQNEYRRQG
+346 WQSEYRKLGQ
-355 HVLTWTL
+355 LFTWAF
-362 ERRDNELSNSETTPR
+362 ERREDALTNSETAPR
-377 DSSHVQNALALGYGW
+377 DTSHFQNALALGYGW
-392 SGSGHSVQMNLRHDL
+392 VADRNSVQLNLRHDV

-418 LGYGYALSPNWRIK
+418 LGYGYALTPNWRVK
-432 AAAGT
+432 TSVGT

-461 RNLDLGL
+461 RNLDFGL
-468 NYAEGPRAFGLTLYQ
+468 NYVEGPRAFGLTLYQ

-493 GSKGTCPTNV
+493 GNRGTCPAN
-503 PSDPRYDP
+503 DPLDP
-511 DFGGC
+511 FGGC

-528 TLTGRYLI
+528 TLTWRYLI
-536 GHVTVSGSLD
+536 GNATLSGSLD
-546 LQDPRDSVSGNLL
+546 LQDPRDSVTGKLL
-559 PRRAQ
+559 ARRAQ

-569 AAETRVQG
+569 AAETRARG
-577 WAVGAEVQAS
+577 WAVGAELQAS
-587 GLRYNDAGNITE
+587 GLRYNNAGNTTE

-646 AGLTWAR
+646 AGLSWAR

>member
-1 MKWWHACVSLWRPC
+1 MKLAFLSARLAVLLGSLACVLS
-15 TVGEDGEG
+15 
-23 FCQGMPSMKLYF
+23 
-35 LYARIAVPAAV
+35 
-46 LVCVLPTSAQ
+46 TSAQ
-56 TATPAPMATL
+56 TAAPAPVATL
-66 AEVVVT
+66 PEVVVT

-89 VDRSQIERS
+89 VDRGQIQRS
-98 GATGLGD
+98 GAAGLGD
-105 VLARLPGIEMGR
+105 VLARLPGIEMAR
-117 NGGIG
+117 NGGLG
-122 GITSVYVRGAETRF
+122 GITSVFLRGAETRF

-181 AMGGVIQIFTRK
+181 AIGGVIQIFTLK
-193 GEGPAS
+193 GEGPPS

-219 GSQGSWDYALS
+219 GSQGSWDYSLG
-230 LVRQESKGFSV
+230 LVRQESKGFNV
-241 MPSRNPDDDGYTSE
+241 MQSRNSDDDGYTSE

-261 GLELNASHRLDLSV
+261 GLELNAAHRLDLSV

-289 AINVDDRTVKKLQTS
+289 AINVDDRTLKKLQTS

-346 FQNEYRRQG
+346 FHNEYRRQG

-377 DSSHVQNALALGYGW
+377 DSSHFQNALALGYGL
-392 SGSGHSVQMNLRHDL
+392 SGSGHSVQLNLRHDI

-418 LGYGYALSPNWRIK
+418 LGYGYALTPNWRVK

-456 LPETS
+456 LPETG

-468 NYAEGPRAFGLTLYQ
+468 NYAEGPRAFGLTVYQ

-493 GSKGTCPTNV
+493 GNTGTCPAN
-503 PSDPRYDP
+503 DPLDP
-511 DFGGC
+511 FGGC

-536 GHVTVSGSLD
+536 GNVTVSGSLD
-546 LQDPRDSVSGNLL
+546 VQDPRDSVTGKLL
-559 PRRAQ
+559 ARRAQ

-569 AAETRVQG
+569 AAETRARG
-577 WAVGAEVQAS
+577 WAVGAELQAS
-587 GLRYNDAGNITE
+587 GLRYNNAGNTTE

>member
-1 MKWWHACVSLWRPC
+1 MKLAFLSARLAVLLGSLACVLS
-15 TVGEDGEG
+15 
-23 FCQGMPSMKLYF
+23 
-35 LYARIAVPAAV
+35 
-46 LVCVLPTSAQ
+46 TSAQ
-56 TATPAPMATL
+56 TAAPAPVATL
-66 AEVVVT
+66 PEVVVT

-89 VDRSQIERS
+89 VDRGQIQRS
-98 GATGLGD
+98 GAAGLGD
-105 VLARLPGIEMGR
+105 VLARLPGIEMAR
-117 NGGIG
+117 NGGLG
-122 GITSVYVRGAETRF
+122 GITSVFLRGAETRF

-181 AMGGVIQIFTRK
+181 AIGGVIQIFTLK
-193 GEGPAS
+193 GEGPPS

-219 GSQGSWDYALS
+219 GSQGSWDYSLG
-230 LVRQESKGFSV
+230 LVRQESKGFNV
-241 MPSRNPDDDGYTSE
+241 MQSRNSDDDGYTSE
-255 SLAARV
+255 SLAARA
-261 GLELNASHRLDLSV
+261 GLELNAAHRLDLSV

-289 AINVDDRTVKKLQTS
+289 AINVDDRTLKKLQTS

-346 FQNEYRRQG
+346 FHNEYRRQG

-377 DSSHVQNALALGYGW
+377 DSSHFQNALALGYGL
-392 SGSGHSVQMNLRHDL
+392 SGSGHSVQLNLRHDI

-418 LGYGYALSPNWRIK
+418 LGYGYALTPNWRVK

-456 LPETS
+456 LPETG

-468 NYAEGPRAFGLTLYQ
+468 NYAEGPRAFGLTVYQ

-493 GSKGTCPTNV
+493 GNTGTCPAN
-503 PSDPRYDP
+503 DPLDP
-511 DFGGC
+511 FGGC

-536 GHVTVSGSLD
+536 GNVTVSGSLD
-546 LQDPRDSVSGNLL
+546 VQDPRDSVTGKLL
-559 PRRAQ
+559 ARRAQ

-569 AAETRVQG
+569 AAETRVRG
-577 WAVGAEVQAS
+577 WAVGAELQAS
-587 GLRYNDAGNITE
+587 GLRYNNAGNTTE

>member
-1 MKWWHACVSLWRPC
+1 M
-15 TVGEDGEG
+15 
-23 FCQGMPSMKLYF
+23 
-35 LYARIAVPAAV
+35 
-46 LVCVLPTSAQ
+46 
-56 TATPAPMATL
+56 
-66 AEVVVT
+66 
-72 ATRVLQ
+72 
-78 PLTDLVADVTI
+78 
-89 VDRSQIERS
+89 
-98 GATGLGD
+98 
-105 VLARLPGIEMGR
+105 
-117 NGGIG
+117 
-122 GITSVYVRGAETRF
+122 
-136 TAVFID
+136 
-142 GVRVD
+142 
-147 SQGTGGASWDVI
+147 I

-181 AMGGVIQIFTRK
+181 AIGGVIQIFTRK
-193 GEGPAS
+193 GEGPPS

-219 GSQGSWDYALS
+219 GSQGSWDYSLG
-230 LVRQESKGFSV
+230 LVRQESKGFNV
-241 MPSRNPDDDGYTSE
+241 MQSRNSDDDGYTSE

-261 GLELNASHRLDLSV
+261 GLELNAAHRLELSV

-289 AINVDDRTVKKLQTS
+289 AINVDDRTRQEAPDLGIELARAMVGRLQQY
-304 ALSWRAQWSADYSS
+304 RQRDD
-318 TVSVNRSQDRYE
+318 RSQDRYE

-377 DSSHVQNALALGYGW
+377 DSSHFQNALALGYGL
-392 SGSGHSVQMNLRHDL
+392 SGSGHSVQLNLRHDI

-418 LGYGYALSPNWRIK
+418 LGYGYALTPNWRVK

-456 LPETS
+456 LPETG

-468 NYAEGPRAFGLTLYQ
+468 NYAEGPRAFGLTVYQ

-493 GSKGTCPTNV
+493 GNTGTCPAN
-503 PSDPRYDP
+503 DPLDP
-511 DFGGC
+511 FGGC

-536 GHVTVSGSLD
+536 GNVTVSGSLD
-546 LQDPRDSVSGNLL
+546 VQDPRDSVTGKLL
-559 PRRAQ
+559 ARRAQ

-569 AAETRVQG
+569 AAETRVRG
-577 WAVGAEVQAS
+577 WAVGAELQAS
-587 GLRYNDAGNITE
+587 GLRYNNAGNTTE

>member
-1 MKWWHACVSLWRPC
+1 MKLAFLSARLAVLLGSLACVLS
-15 TVGEDGEG
+15 
-23 FCQGMPSMKLYF
+23 
-35 LYARIAVPAAV
+35 
-46 LVCVLPTSAQ
+46 TSAQ
-56 TATPAPMATL
+56 TAAPAPVATL
-66 AEVVVT
+66 PEVVVT

-89 VDRSQIERS
+89 VDRGQIQRS
-98 GATGLGD
+98 GAAGLGD
-105 VLARLPGIEMGR
+105 VLARLPGIEMAR
-117 NGGIG
+117 NGGLG
-122 GITSVYVRGAETRF
+122 GITSVFLRGAETRF

-181 AMGGVIQIFTRK
+181 AIGGVIQIFTRK
-193 GEGPAS
+193 GEGPPS

-219 GSQGSWDYALS
+219 GSQGSWDYSLG
-230 LVRQESKGFSV
+230 LVRQESKGFNV
-241 MPSRNPDDDGYTSE
+241 MQSRNSDDDGYTSE

-261 GLELNASHRLDLSV
+261 GLELNAAHRLDLSV

-289 AINVDDRTVKKLQTS
+289 AINVDDRTLKKLQTS

-346 FQNEYRRQG
+346 FHNEYRRQG

-377 DSSHVQNALALGYGW
+377 DSSHFQNALALGYGL
-392 SGSGHSVQMNLRHDL
+392 SGSGHSVQLNLRHDI

-418 LGYGYALSPNWRIK
+418 LGYGYALTPNWRVK

-456 LPETS
+456 LPETG

-468 NYAEGPRAFGLTLYQ
+468 NYAEGPRAFGLTVYQ

-493 GSKGTCPTNV
+493 GNTGTCPAN
-503 PSDPRYDP
+503 DPLDP
-511 DFGGC
+511 FGGC

-536 GHVTVSGSLD
+536 GNVTVSGSLD
-546 LQDPRDSVSGNLL
+546 VQDPRDSVTGKLL
-559 PRRAQ
+559 ARRAQ

-569 AAETRVQG
+569 AAETRVRG
-577 WAVGAEVQAS
+577 WAVGAELQAS
-587 GLRYNDAGNITE
+587 GLRYNNAGNTTE

>member
-1 MKWWHACVSLWRPC
+1 
-15 TVGEDGEG
+15 
-23 FCQGMPSMKLYF
+23 MKLAF
-35 LYARIAVPAAV
+35 LFARLAVPVVA
-46 LVCVLPTSAQ
+46 LVCVLSTSAQ
-56 TATPAPMATL
+56 TATPAPVATL
-66 AEVVVT
+66 PEVVVT
-72 ATRVLQ
+72 ATRVSQ

-89 VDRSQIERS
+89 VDRTQIERS

-105 VLARLPGIEMGR
+105 LLARLPGVEMAR
-117 NGGIG
+117 NGGLG
-122 GITSVYVRGAETRF
+122 GITSVYLRGAETRF
-136 TAVFID
+136 TALFID

-181 AMGGVIQIFTRK
+181 AMGGVIQVFTRK
-193 GEGPAS
+193 GDGPAS

-219 GSQGSWDYALS
+219 GSQGKWDYALS
-230 LVRQESKGFSV
+230 LVRQESKGFNS
-241 MPSRNPDDDGYTSE
+241 MQSRNPDDDGYTSE

-261 GLELNASHRLDLSV
+261 GLELNAAHRLELSV

-304 ALSWRAQWSADYSS
+304 ALNWRAEWSADYSS
-318 TVSVNRSQDRYE
+318 TLSLTTAQERYE

-337 TVTNMTGYL
+337 TVTNSRGYL
-346 FQNEYRRQG
+346 WQSEYRKLGQ
-355 HVLTWTL
+355 LFTWAF
-362 ERRDNELSNSETTPR
+362 ERREDALTNSETSPR
-377 DSSHVQNALALGYGW
+377 DTSHFQNALALGYGW
-392 SGSGHSVQMNLRHDL
+392 AANRHSVQLNLRHDV
-407 DSVFGPQTTGA
+407 DSVFGPQTTGGA
-418 LGYGYALSPNWRIK
+418 GYAYAFTSQWRAK
-432 AAAGT
+432 ASVGT

-450 YGAADL
+450 YGSAEL

-461 RNLDLGL
+461 RNLDIGV
-468 NYAEGPRAFGLTLYQ
+468 AFADGPKAFGLTLYQ
-483 NNVSN
+483 NDVSN
-488 LIQYE
+488 LVQFE
-493 GSKGTCPTNV
+493 DNKGTCPAN
-503 PSDPRYDP
+503 DPLDP
-511 DFGGC
+511 FGGC

-536 GHVTVSGSLD
+536 ANVTLSGSLD
-546 LQDPRDSVSGNLL
+546 LQDPRDSVTGKLL
-559 PRRAQ
+559 ARRAQ

-569 AAETRVQG
+569 AAETRVKS
-577 WAVGAEVQAS
+577 WAVAAELQAS
-587 GLRYNDAGNITE
+587 GLRYNDAGNTTE

>member
-1 MKWWHACVSLWRPC
+1 MKLAFLSARLAVLLGSLACVLS
-15 TVGEDGEG
+15 
-23 FCQGMPSMKLYF
+23 
-35 LYARIAVPAAV
+35 
-46 LVCVLPTSAQ
+46 TSAQ
-56 TATPAPMATL
+56 TAAPAPVATL
-66 AEVVVT
+66 PEVVVT

-89 VDRSQIERS
+89 VDRGQIQRS
-98 GATGLGD
+98 GAAGLGD
-105 VLARLPGIEMGR
+105 VLARLPGIEMAR
-117 NGGIG
+117 NGGLG
-122 GITSVYVRGAETRF
+122 GITSVFLRGAETRF

-181 AMGGVIQIFTRK
+181 AIGGVIQIFTLK
-193 GEGPAS
+193 GEGPPS

-219 GSQGSWDYALS
+219 GSQGSWDYSLG
-230 LVRQESKGFSV
+230 LVRQESKGFNV
-241 MPSRNPDDDGYTSE
+241 MQSRNSDDDGYTSE

-261 GLELNASHRLDLSV
+261 GLELNAAHRLDLSV

-289 AINVDDRTVKKLQTS
+289 AINVDDRTLKKLQTS

-346 FQNEYRRQG
+346 FHNEYRRQG

-377 DSSHVQNALALGYGW
+377 DSSHFQNALALGYGL
-392 SGSGHSVQMNLRHDL
+392 SGSGHSVQLNLRHDI

-418 LGYGYALSPNWRIK
+418 LGYGYALTPNWRVK

-456 LPETS
+456 LPETG

-468 NYAEGPRAFGLTLYQ
+468 NYAEGPRAFGLTVYQ

-493 GSKGTCPTNV
+493 GNTGTCPAN
-503 PSDPRYDP
+503 DPLDP
-511 DFGGC
+511 FGGC

-528 TLTGRYLI
+528 TLTWRYLI
-536 GHVTVSGSLD
+536 GNVTLSGSLD
-546 LQDPRDSVSGNLL
+546 LQDPRDSVTGKLL
-559 PRRAQ
+559 ARRAQ

-569 AAETRVQG
+569 AAETRARG
-577 WAVGAEVQAS
+577 WAVGAELQAS
-587 GLRYNDAGNITE
+587 GLRYNNAGNTTE

>member
-1 MKWWHACVSLWRPC
+1 MKLAFLSARGAVLLASLACVLS
-15 TVGEDGEG
+15 
-23 FCQGMPSMKLYF
+23 
-35 LYARIAVPAAV
+35 
-46 LVCVLPTSAQ
+46 TSAQ
-56 TATPAPMATL
+56 TTAPAPVATL

-72 ATRVLQ
+72 ATRVLH

-105 VLARLPGIEMGR
+105 VLARLPGVEMAR
-117 NGGIG
+117 NGGLG
-122 GITSVYVRGAETRF
+122 GITSVYLRGAETRF
-136 TAVFID
+136 TALFID

-181 AMGGVIQIFTRK
+181 AIGGVIQIFTRK
-193 GEGPAS
+193 GEGPPS
-199 PYVGLSLGTYGTT
+199 PYVGSSLGTYGTT

-219 GSQGSWDYALS
+219 GSQGSWDYSLG
-230 LVRQESKGFSV
+230 LVRQESKGFNV
-241 MPSRNPDDDGYTSE
+241 MQSRNSDDDGYTSE

-261 GLELNASHRLDLSV
+261 GLELNAAHRLELSV

-304 ALSWRAQWSADYSS
+304 ALNWRAQWSADYSS
-318 TVSVNRSQDRYE
+318 TLSLTTAQDRYE

-337 TVTNMTGYL
+337 TVTNSRGYL
-346 FQNEYRRQG
+346 WQSEYRKLGQ
-355 HVLTWTL
+355 LFTWAF
-362 ERRDNELSNSETTPR
+362 ERREDALTNSETAPR
-377 DSSHVQNALALGYGW
+377 DTSHFQNALALGYGW
-392 SGSGHSVQMNLRHDL
+392 VADRNSVQLNLRHDV

-418 LGYGYALSPNWRIK
+418 LGYGYALTPNWRVK
-432 AAAGT
+432 TSVGT

-461 RNLDLGL
+461 RNLDFGL
-468 NYAEGPRAFGLTLYQ
+468 NYVEGPRAFGLTLYQ

-493 GSKGTCPTNV
+493 GNSGTCSAN
-503 PSDPRYDP
+503 DPLDP
-511 DFGGC
+511 FGGC

-522 ARYQGM
+522 ARYQGL

-536 GHVTVSGSLD
+536 GNVTLSGSLD
-546 LQDPRDSVSGNLL
+546 LQDPRDSVTGKLL
-559 PRRAQ
+559 ARRAQ

-569 AAETRVQG
+569 AAETRVRG
-577 WAVGAEVQAS
+577 WAVGAELQAS
-587 GLRYNDAGNITE
+587 GLRYNNAGNTTE

-621 VRLDNATDAKYEL
+621 VRLDNVTDAKYEL

-646 AGLTWAR
+646 AGLSWAR

>member
-1 MKWWHACVSLWRPC
+1 MKLAFLSARLAVLLGSLACVLS
-15 TVGEDGEG
+15 
-23 FCQGMPSMKLYF
+23 
-35 LYARIAVPAAV
+35 
-46 LVCVLPTSAQ
+46 TSAQ
-56 TATPAPMATL
+56 TAAPAPVATL
-66 AEVVVT
+66 PEVVVT

-89 VDRSQIERS
+89 VDRGQIQRS
-98 GATGLGD
+98 GAAGLGD
-105 VLARLPGIEMGR
+105 VLARLPGIEMAR
-117 NGGIG
+117 NGGLG
-122 GITSVYVRGAETRF
+122 GITSVFLRGAETRF

-181 AMGGVIQIFTRK
+181 AIGGVIQIFTLK
-193 GEGPAS
+193 GEGPPS

-219 GSQGSWDYALS
+219 GSQGSWDYSLG
-230 LVRQESKGFSV
+230 LVRQESKGFNV
-241 MPSRNPDDDGYTSE
+241 MQSRNSDDDGYTSE

-261 GLELNASHRLDLSV
+261 GLELNAAHRLDLSV

-289 AINVDDRTVKKLQTS
+289 AINVDDRTLKKLQTS

-377 DSSHVQNALALGYGW
+377 DSSHFQNALALGYGL
-392 SGSGHSVQMNLRHDL
+392 SGSGHSVQLNLRHDI

-418 LGYGYALSPNWRIK
+418 LGYGYALTPNWRVK

-456 LPETS
+456 LPETG

-468 NYAEGPRAFGLTLYQ
+468 NYAEGPRAFGLTVYQ

-493 GSKGTCPTNV
+493 GNTGTCPAN
-503 PSDPRYDP
+503 DPLDP
-511 DFGGC
+511 FGGC

-528 TLTGRYLI
+528 TLTCRYLI
-536 GHVTVSGSLD
+536 GNVTVSGSLD
-546 LQDPRDSVSGNLL
+546 VQDPRDSVTGKLL
-559 PRRAQ
+559 ARRAQ

-569 AAETRVQG
+569 AAETRVRG
-577 WAVGAEVQAS
+577 WAVGAELQAS
-587 GLRYNDAGNITE
+587 GLRYNNAGNTTE

>member
-1 MKWWHACVSLWRPC
+1 MKLAFLSARLAVLLGSLACVLS
-15 TVGEDGEG
+15 
-23 FCQGMPSMKLYF
+23 
-35 LYARIAVPAAV
+35 
-46 LVCVLPTSAQ
+46 TSAQ
-56 TATPAPMATL
+56 TAAPAPVATL
-66 AEVVVT
+66 PEVVVT

-89 VDRSQIERS
+89 VDRGQIQRS
-98 GATGLGD
+98 GAAGLGD
-105 VLARLPGIEMGR
+105 VLARLPGIEMAR
-117 NGGIG
+117 NGGLG
-122 GITSVYVRGAETRF
+122 GITSVFLRGAETRF

-181 AMGGVIQIFTRK
+181 AIGGVIQIFTLK
-193 GEGPAS
+193 GEGPPS

-219 GSQGSWDYALS
+219 GSQGSWDYSLG
-230 LVRQESKGFSV
+230 LVRQESKGFNV
-241 MPSRNPDDDGYTSE
+241 MQSRNSDDDGYTSE

-261 GLELNASHRLDLSV
+261 GLELNAAHRLDLSV

-289 AINVDDRTVKKLQTS
+289 AINVDDRTLKKLQTS

-377 DSSHVQNALALGYGW
+377 DSSHFQNALALGYGL
-392 SGSGHSVQMNLRHDL
+392 SGSGHSVQLNLRHDI

-418 LGYGYALSPNWRIK
+418 LGYGYALTPNWRVK

-456 LPETS
+456 LPETG

-468 NYAEGPRAFGLTLYQ
+468 NYAEGPRAFGLTVYQ

-493 GSKGTCPTNV
+493 GNTGTCPAN
-503 PSDPRYDP
+503 DPLDP
-511 DFGGC
+511 FGGC

-536 GHVTVSGSLD
+536 GNVTVSGSLD
-546 LQDPRDSVSGNLL
+546 VQDPRDSVTGKLL
-559 PRRAQ
+559 ARRAQ

-569 AAETRVQG
+569 AAETRARG
-577 WAVGAEVQAS
+577 WAVGAELQAS
-587 GLRYNDAGNITE
+587 GLRYNNAGNTTE

>member
-1 MKWWHACVSLWRPC
+1 
-15 TVGEDGEG
+15 
-23 FCQGMPSMKLYF
+23 MKLAF
-35 LYARIAVPAAV
+35 LFARLAVPVAA
-46 LVCVLPTSAQ
+46 LVCVLSTSAQ
-56 TATPAPMATL
+56 TATPAPVATL
-66 AEVVVT
+66 PEVVVT
-72 ATRVLQ
+72 ATRVSQ

-89 VDRSQIERS
+89 VDRTQIERS

-105 VLARLPGIEMGR
+105 VLARLPGVEMAR
-117 NGGIG
+117 NGGLG
-122 GITSVYVRGAETRF
+122 GITSVYLRGAETRF
-136 TAVFID
+136 TALFID

-181 AMGGVIQIFTRK
+181 AMGGVIQVFTRK
-193 GEGPAS
+193 GEGPPS

-219 GSQGSWDYALS
+219 GSQGKWDYALS
-230 LVRQESKGFSV
+230 LVRQESKGFNS
-241 MPSRNPDDDGYTSE
+241 MQSRNPDDDGYTSE

-261 GLELNASHRLDLSV
+261 GLELNAAHRLELSV

-304 ALSWRAQWSADYSS
+304 ALNWRAQWSADYSS
-318 TVSVNRSQDRYE
+318 TLSLTTAQERYE

-337 TVTNMTGYL
+337 TVTNSRGYL
-346 FQNEYRRQG
+346 WQSEYRKLGQ
-355 HVLTWTL
+355 LFTWAF
-362 ERRDNELSNSETTPR
+362 ERREDALTNSETTPR
-377 DSSHVQNALALGYGW
+377 DTSHFQNALALGYGW
-392 SGSGHSVQMNLRHDL
+392 AADRHSVQLNLRHDV
-407 DSVFGPQTTGA
+407 DSVFGPQTTGGA
-418 LGYGYALSPNWRIK
+418 GYAYAFTPQWRAK
-432 AAAGT
+432 ASVGT

-450 YGAADL
+450 YGSAEL

-461 RNLDLGL
+461 RNLDIGV
-468 NYAEGPRAFGLTLYQ
+468 AFADGPKAFGLTLYQ
-483 NNVSN
+483 NDVSN
-488 LIQYE
+488 LVQFE
-493 GSKGTCPTNV
+493 DNKGTCPAN
-503 PSDPRYDP
+503 DPLDP
-511 DFGGC
+511 FGGC

-536 GHVTVSGSLD
+536 ANVTLSGSLD
-546 LQDPRDSVSGNLL
+546 LQDPRDSVTGKLL
-559 PRRAQ
+559 ARRAQ

-569 AAETRVQG
+569 AAETRVKS
-577 WAVGAEVQAS
+577 WAVAAELQAS
-587 GLRYNDAGNITE
+587 GLRYNDAGNTTE

>member
-1 MKWWHACVSLWRPC
+1 MKLAFLSARLAVLLGSLACVLS
-15 TVGEDGEG
+15 
-23 FCQGMPSMKLYF
+23 
-35 LYARIAVPAAV
+35 
-46 LVCVLPTSAQ
+46 TSAQ
-56 TATPAPMATL
+56 TAAPAPVATL
-66 AEVVVT
+66 PEVVVT

-89 VDRSQIERS
+89 VDRGQIQRS
-98 GATGLGD
+98 GAAGLGD
-105 VLARLPGIEMGR
+105 VLARLPGIEMAR
-117 NGGIG
+117 NGGLG
-122 GITSVYVRGAETRF
+122 GITSVFLRGAETRF

-181 AMGGVIQIFTRK
+181 AIGGVIQIFTLK
-193 GEGPAS
+193 GEGPPS

-219 GSQGSWDYALS
+219 GSQGSWDYSLG
-230 LVRQESKGFSV
+230 LVRQESKGFNV
-241 MPSRNPDDDGYTSE
+241 MQSRNSDDDGYTSE

-261 GLELNASHRLDLSV
+261 GLELNAAHRLDLSV

-289 AINVDDRTVKKLQTS
+289 AINVDDRTLKKLQTS

-377 DSSHVQNALALGYGW
+377 DSSHFQNALALGYGL
-392 SGSGHSVQMNLRHDL
+392 SGSGHSVQLNLRHDI

-418 LGYGYALSPNWRIK
+418 LGYGYALTPNWRVK

-456 LPETS
+456 LPETG

-468 NYAEGPRAFGLTLYQ
+468 NYAEGPRAFGLTVYQ

-493 GSKGTCPTNV
+493 GNTGTCPAN
-503 PSDPRYDP
+503 DPLDP
-511 DFGGC
+511 FGGC

-536 GHVTVSGSLD
+536 GNVTVSGSLD
-546 LQDPRDSVSGNLL
+546 VQDPRDSVTGKLL
-559 PRRAQ
+559 ARRAQ

-569 AAETRVQG
+569 AAETRVRG
-577 WAVGAEVQAS
+577 WAVGAELQAS
-587 GLRYNDAGNITE
+587 GLRYNNAGNTTE

>member
-1 MKWWHACVSLWRPC
+1 MKLAFLSARLAVLLGSLACVLS
-15 TVGEDGEG
+15 
-23 FCQGMPSMKLYF
+23 
-35 LYARIAVPAAV
+35 
-46 LVCVLPTSAQ
+46 TSAQ
-56 TATPAPMATL
+56 TAAPAPVATL
-66 AEVVVT
+66 PEVVVT

-89 VDRSQIERS
+89 VDRGQIQRS
-98 GATGLGD
+98 GAAGLGD
-105 VLARLPGIEMGR
+105 VLARLPGIEMAR
-117 NGGIG
+117 NGGLG
-122 GITSVYVRGAETRF
+122 GITSVFLRGAETRF

-181 AMGGVIQIFTRK
+181 AIGGVIQIFTLK
-193 GEGPAS
+193 GEGPPS

-219 GSQGSWDYALS
+219 GSQGSWDYSLG
-230 LVRQESKGFSV
+230 LVRQESKGFNV
-241 MPSRNPDDDGYTSE
+241 MQSRNSDDDGYTSE

-261 GLELNASHRLDLSV
+261 GLELNAAHRLDLSV

-289 AINVDDRTVKKLQTS
+289 AINVDDRTLKKLQTS

-377 DSSHVQNALALGYGW
+377 DSSHFQNALALGYGL
-392 SGSGHSVQMNLRHDL
+392 SGSGHSVQLNLRHDI

-418 LGYGYALSPNWRIK
+418 LGYGYALTPNWRVK

-456 LPETS
+456 LPETG

-468 NYAEGPRAFGLTLYQ
+468 NYAEGPRAFGLTVYQ

-493 GSKGTCPTNV
+493 GNTGTCPAN
-503 PSDPRYDP
+503 DPLDP
-511 DFGGC
+511 FCGC

-536 GHVTVSGSLD
+536 GNVTVSGSLD
-546 LQDPRDSVSGNLL
+546 VQDPRDSVTGKLL
-559 PRRAQ
+559 ARRAQ

-569 AAETRVQG
+569 AAETRVRG
-577 WAVGAEVQAS
+577 WAVGAELQAS
-587 GLRYNDAGNITE
+587 GLRYNNAGNTTE

>member
-1 MKWWHACVSLWRPC
+1 MKLAFLSARLAVLLGSLACVLS
-15 TVGEDGEG
+15 
-23 FCQGMPSMKLYF
+23 
-35 LYARIAVPAAV
+35 
-46 LVCVLPTSAQ
+46 TSAQ
-56 TATPAPMATL
+56 TAAPAPVATL
-66 AEVVVT
+66 PEVVVT

-89 VDRSQIERS
+89 VDRGQIQRS
-98 GATGLGD
+98 GAAGLGD
-105 VLARLPGIEMGR
+105 VLARLPGIEMAR
-117 NGGIG
+117 NGGLG
-122 GITSVYVRGAETRF
+122 GITSVFLRGAETRF

-181 AMGGVIQIFTRK
+181 AIGGVIQIFTRK
-193 GEGPAS
+193 GEGPPS

-219 GSQGSWDYALS
+219 GSQGSWDYSLG
-230 LVRQESKGFSV
+230 LVRQESKGFNV
-241 MPSRNPDDDGYTSE
+241 MQSRNSDDDGYTSE

-261 GLELNASHRLDLSV
+261 GLELNAAHRLDLSV

-289 AINVDDRTVKKLQTS
+289 AINVDDRTLKKLQTS

-346 FQNEYRRQG
+346 FHNEYRRQG

-377 DSSHVQNALALGYGW
+377 DSSHFQNALALGYGL
-392 SGSGHSVQMNLRHDL
+392 SGSGHSVQLNLRHDI

-418 LGYGYALSPNWRIK
+418 LGYGYALTPNWRVK

-456 LPETS
+456 LPETG

-468 NYAEGPRAFGLTLYQ
+468 NYAEGPRAFGLTVYQ

-493 GSKGTCPTNV
+493 GNTGTCPAN
-503 PSDPRYDP
+503 DPLDP
-511 DFGGC
+511 FGGC

-536 GHVTVSGSLD
+536 GNATLSGSLD
-546 LQDPRDSVSGNLL
+546 LQDPRDSVTGKLL
-559 PRRAQ
+559 ARRAQ

-569 AAETRVQG
+569 AAETRVRG
-577 WAVGAEVQAS
+577 WAVGAELQAS
-587 GLRYNDAGNITE
+587 GLRYNNAGNTTE